1 MGFFD
6 FFKSKKKPGNELLE
20 SLTNSLFPK
29 GIKDIQA
36 GTNELLYIL
45 NNKIDSSIAENIF
58 VKSSAISRIAKDFD
72 KERLKLHLSGYCIQ
86 YFNDSQIDKYYNYLK
101 TLSIAMLI
109 DNRTPSEVRRVGE
122 NYVW

>member
-101 TLSIAMLI
+101 T
-109 DNRTPSEVRRVGE
+109 
-122 NYVW
+122 

>member
-101 TLSIAMLI
+101 TLSIAILI

>member
-1 MGFFD
+1 M
-6 FFKSKKKPGNELLE
+6 
-20 SLTNSLFPK
+20 
-29 GIKDIQA
+29 
-36 GTNELLYIL
+36 LYIL